1 MNAVQ
6 RVQLYAALVYMK
18 SMQVMGALARG
29 QFGRA
34 RELLSREEGQGTLEY
49 VMLLS
54 GVAIV
59 LAVIFGIFISIRNR
73 AQRTQQ
79 AIDALPQP

>member
-1 MNAVQ
+1 MKPTQ
-6 RVQLYAALVYMK
+6 KVQLYATQVCAK
-18 SMQVMGALARG
+18 SMQVMGALSRFRFRRAAR
-29 QFGRA
+29 
-34 RELLSREEGQGTLEY
+34 LLAREEGQGVLEY

-59 LAVIFGIFISIRNR
+59 LAVIFSIFVSIRDR
-73 AQRTQQ
+73 ALRTQQ

>member
-1 MNAVQ
+1 MNPLQKA
-6 RVQLYAALVYMK
+6 QLYATLVYMK
-18 SMQVMGALARG
+18 SMQVAGAARRLQFRQAVRLLA
-29 QFGRA
+29 
-34 RELLSREEGQGTLEY
+34 REEGQGTLEY

-54 GVAIV
+54 GVTIV
-59 LAVIFGIFISIRNR
+59 LVIVFGIFVSIRNR

>member
-1 MNAVQ
+1 MKTRNK
-6 RVQLYAALVYMK
+6 LMWYATTVYVK
-18 SMQVMGALARG
+18 SMFTLGALSRG
-29 QFGRA
+29 KLGKVRK
-34 RELLSREEGQGTLEY
+34 LLSREEGQGTLEY

-59 LAVIFGIFISIRNR
+59 LAVIFGIFVSIRNR